1 MEEEISLREIIEVL
15 IQGKWIIALIT
26 VIAVLTAG
34 IFSFFIIPPTYEAT
48 ATLMVS
54 VISPKNQQMV
64 SVITSENQQM
74 GDDFQELIDSLP
86 QYPQMTLE
94 TYRTQV
100 ENPLI
105 IKDVIETLNLDP
117 EKYSI
122 ASLKESITVNSI
134 KDTNLIEI
142 KVKNR
147 DPKLASQIANLLA
160 QKFVD
165 FVSDSTK
172 QQIGR
177 SAQFIKTQLD
187 KEKQNLDKAAE
198 ELKTF
203 LAQPRGVNELQSE
216 INSKIEQLIQFK
228 TQLVALDVEEQETL
242 ASLGKAQSEL
252 EKQPRT
258 LKTVKSI
265 SDDPYLSQLAQDK
278 YDGKTSE
285 LSGLKMES
293 EEINPVYIQ
302 LTQEI
307 VDYQINLSRIAAQK
321 EILKGKIQETQKELG
336 TLQADLAEKQVE
348 QDRLQQQ
355 LNLAQNTYNT
365 FLQKYQETRI
375 TETARIGEDNIMVVA
390 PAMVPEKPVAPR
402 KMFNVAIAT
411 VLGVMVGVF
420 TVFFMDFWKNTGVDA
435 KTT

>member
-15 IQGKWIIALIT
+15 IRGKWIIALIT
-26 VIAVLTAG
+26 VIAVLIAG

-54 VISPKNQQMV
+54 AISPKIQQMV
-64 SVITSENQQM
+64 SVITLVNQQM
-74 GDDFQELIDSLP
+74 GDDFQELIDSLS

-122 ASLKESITVNSI
+122 ASLKESIKVNSI

-147 DPKLASQIANLLA
+147 DPKLASQMANLLA

-172 QQIGR
+172 QQIGK

-187 KEKQNLDKAAE
+187 KEKQNLDETGE

-216 INSKIEQLIQFK
+216 INSKIEQLTQFK
-228 TQLVALDVEEQETL
+228 SQLVAIEVEEQETL

-278 YDGKTSE
+278 YNGKTSE

-307 VDYQINLSRIAAQK
+307 ADYQINLSRIAAQK
-321 EILKGKIQETQKELG
+321 EILKVKIQEIQKELG

-375 TETARIGEDNIMVVA
+375 TETARTGEADIMVAA

-420 TVFFMDFWKNTGVDA
+420 TVFFIEFWKNTGVEA